1 MTHAPD
7 PAPDIEALP
16 YRPCVGV
23 MLVRDGRVWVGERI
37 DTPGAWQMP
46 QGGVDPGEDL
56 RAAALRELVEETGIP
71 AHLVTVEAR
80 TAEPVLYDLPPDL
93 IPRLW
98 GGRFRGQSQHWFR
111 LGFGGTDAD
120 VDISGH
126 GHPAEFSRWAWMTP
140 EEVVKLIVPFK
151 RNVYDAV
158 FRELLR

>member
-1 MTHAPD
+1 MTE
-7 PAPDIEALP
+7 APDIEALP

-23 MLVRDGRVWVGERI
+23 MLVRDGRVWAGERI

-56 RAAALRELVEETGIP
+56 EAAALRELVEETGIP

-126 GHPAEFSRWAWMTP
+126 GHPAEFSRWSWMTP
-140 EEVVKLIVPFK
+140 EEVVRLIVPFK
-151 RNVYDAV
+151 RSVYDAV
-158 FRELLR
+158 FQELLR